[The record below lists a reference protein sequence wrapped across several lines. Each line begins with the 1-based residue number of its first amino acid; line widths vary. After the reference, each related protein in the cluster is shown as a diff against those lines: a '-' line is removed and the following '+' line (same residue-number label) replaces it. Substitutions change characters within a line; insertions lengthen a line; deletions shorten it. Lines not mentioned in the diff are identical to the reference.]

1 MIGIVKGGKH
11 SYDDFGLT
19 VRDTTAE
26 TKKKNKTLVKIPFMN
41 GSYDFSSLYGGQTYE
56 EEMRTYEFNLIAK
69 DKYDLEIQK
78 IKISDW
84 LLDGEQAEIY
94 DDLLVGYHRL
104 AECVDLIFEENH
116 NYAKVVANF
125 RAYPFKIRD
134 EYEGADIWDTFNFE
148 LDVAQ
153 DVKFTVE
160 SFKREVLINNG
171 SNVVTPVVAC
181 SAPMTVTLNNKT
193 FKFPEGES
201 KDYRFRLKK
210 GDNPLKIEGNGTIE
224 FKFRKEVL

>member
-19 VRDTTAE
+19 VRDATTE

-56 EEMRTYEFNLIAK
+56 EETRTYEFNLIAK

-78 IKISDW
+78 IRISDW

-104 AECVDLIFEENH
+104 AECVDLSFEENH
-116 NYAKVVANF
+116 NYAKVIANF
-125 RAYPFKIRD
+125 RTYPFKIRN
-134 EYEGADIWDTFNFE
+134 EYEGDDVWDTFNFE

-153 DVKFTVE
+153 DVIVREEDCGTLQGVVVEEIKDEKAGTVIESLYDRILGRFTNKKVVNPE
-160 SFKREVLINNG
+160 TGEVIAERNEYI
-171 SNVVTPVVAC
+171 T
-181 SAPMTVTLNNKT
+181 
-193 FKFPEGES
+193 E
-201 KDYRFRLKK
+201 
-210 GDNPLKIEGNGTIE
+210 PLADKIIQGPG
-224 FKFRKEVL
+224 K

>member
-19 VRDTTAE
+19 VRDATTE

-41 GSYDFSSLYGGQTYE
+41 GSYDFSPLYGGQTYE
-56 EEMRTYEFNLIAK
+56 EEMRTYELNLIAK

-78 IKISDW
+78 IRISDW
-84 LLDGEQAEIY
+84 LLDGEQTEIY

-104 AECVDLIFEENH
+104 AECIDLSFEENH
-116 NYAKVVANF
+116 NYAKAIANF
-125 RAYPFKIRD
+125 RAYPFKIRN
-134 EYEGADIWDTFNFE
+134 EYEGDDVWDTFNFE

-171 SNVVTPVVAC
+171 SNVVTPVVVC

-210 GDNPLKIEGNGTIE
+210 GDNPLKIEGRGAIE

>member
-1 MIGIVKGGKH
+1 MIGIVKDAKH
-11 SYDDFGLT
+11 SYNDFGLT
-19 VRDTTAE
+19 VRDVTTE

-41 GSYDFSSLYGGQTYE
+41 GSYDFSCLYGGQTYE
-56 EEMRTYEFNLIAK
+56 EEMRVYEFNLIAK

-78 IKISDW
+78 MKLSEW
-84 LLDGEQAEIY
+84 LLDGGQVEIY

-104 AECVDLIFEENH
+104 AECIDLSFEENH
-116 NYAKVVANF
+116 NYAKVIANF
-125 RAYPFKIRD
+125 RAYPFKICD
-134 EYEGADIWDTFNFE
+134 EYEGDDIWDTFNFE

-160 SFKREVLINNG
+160 SVKSEVLINNG
-171 SNVVTPVVAC
+171 SNVVTPVVIC
-181 SAPMTVTLNNKT
+181 SDPMTVTLNNKA
-193 FKFPEGES
+193 FKFPKGES

-210 GDNPLKIEGNGTIE
+210 GDNSLNIEGRGTIE

>member
-1 MIGIVKGGKH
+1 MIGIVKGGKR

-19 VRDTTAE
+19 VRDTTTE

-84 LLDGEQAEIY
+84 LLDGEQVEIY

-104 AECVDLIFEENH
+104 AECVDLSFEESH
-116 NYAKVVANF
+116 NYAKVIANF

-134 EYEGADIWDTFNFE
+134 EYEGDDVWDTFNFE
-148 LDVAQ
+148 SDVAQ

-171 SNVVTPVVAC
+171 SNVVTPVVVC

-193 FKFPEGES
+193 FKFLKGES

-210 GDNPLKIEGNGTIE
+210 GDNSLKIEGKGTIE

>member
-19 VRDTTAE
+19 VRDTTTE
-26 TKKKNKTLVKIPFMN
+26 TKKKNKILVKIPFMN
-41 GSYDFSSLYGGQTYE
+41 GSYDFSSLCGGQTYE

-160 SFKREVLINNG
+160 SFKSEVLTNSG
-171 SNVVTPVVAC
+171 SNIVTPIVIC
-181 SAPMTVTLNNKT
+181 TAPMTVTLNNKA
-193 FKFPEGES
+193 FEFQKGEN
-201 KDYRFRLKK
+201 KDYRFRLDK
-210 GDNPLKIEGNGTIE
+210 GENSLKIEGKGTIE